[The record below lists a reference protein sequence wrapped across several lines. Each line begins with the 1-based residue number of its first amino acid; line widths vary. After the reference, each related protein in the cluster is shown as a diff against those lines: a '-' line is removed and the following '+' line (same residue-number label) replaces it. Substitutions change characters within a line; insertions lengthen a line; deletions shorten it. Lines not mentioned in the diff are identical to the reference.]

1 MKTIQDVMTRGV
13 EVVDPNAT
21 LMQVAEKMRQFN
33 VGPLPVCDGDRLVG
47 VVTDRDLVV
56 RGIAMGHDPHTSK
69 VSSVMT
75 EDVELIHL
83 EASLEEAAD
92 LMKEKQLRRLLV
104 VDDHKNLVGILSL
117 GDLAQEV
124 DDTTAARTLEHISEP
139 SAPSH

>member
-92 LMKEKQLRRLLV
+92 LMKEKQIRRLLV

-117 GDLAQEV
+117 GDLAQEA

-139 SAPSH
+139 AH

>member
-13 EVVDPNAT
+13 EVVGPNAT
-21 LMQVAEKMRQFN
+21 LMQVAEKMRRFN
-33 VGPLPVCDGDRLVG
+33 VGPLPVCDGDRLLG

-56 RGIAMGHDPHTSK
+56 RGIAMGHDPHTST

-75 EDVELIHL
+75 EDVEFIHL

-92 LMKEKQLRRLLV
+92 LMKEKQIRRLLV
-104 VDDHKNLVGILSL
+104 VDGHKHLVGILSL
-117 GDLAQEV
+117 GDLAQEA

-139 SAPSH
+139 SSASH

>member
-104 VDDHKNLVGILSL
+104 VDDHENLVGILSL
-117 GDLAQEV
+117 GDLAREA

-139 SAPSH
+139 AH

>member
-21 LMQVAEKMRQFN
+21 LMQVAEKMRRFN

-69 VSSVMT
+69 VSAVMT

-92 LMKEKQLRRLLV
+92 LMKERQLRRLLV

-117 GDLAQEV
+117 GDLAQEA
-124 DDTTAARTLEHISEP
+124 DDTTTARTLEHISEP
-139 SAPSH
+139 SPPSH